1 MIVLEFEP
9 TEAELKQVLS
19 INLATPRAKRVR
31 LIEQIIG
38 LLLLIGGIAEVI
50 NGFVLGGV
58 ILVIAGLILAALTLF
73 GPALAGAGTKL
84 GAVDKRVEITDDS
97 IAVTTPRGTRTTPWS
112 SVRRSIENPLAFSVM
127 GQPVV
132 GTILKRAM
140 SPAQQDELRAMLTKR
155 AALQSVGMGEV

>member
-1 MIVLEFEP
+1 M
-9 TEAELKQVLS
+9 
-19 INLATPRAKRVR
+19 
-31 LIEQIIG
+31 
-38 LLLLIGGIAEVI
+38 I

-58 ILVIAGLILAALTLF
+58 ILVIAGLVLAALTLF

-112 SVRRSIENPLAFSVM
+112 SVRRSTENPLAFSVM

-155 AALQSVGMGEV
+155 AALQSVGMAEV